1 MKAKDMFALALEQ
14 YSTGQPVSVVTS
26 YKKAKKILKQFISLP
41 DTKIRS
47 IELSPPDWDG
57 YDEAWLIDICEDKE
71 IYCQKAINIEGDGMP
86 FCGDGYYIIDKG
98 AIGEFDPESFVFAG
112 STIKIVGG
120 ELSE

>member
-14 YSTGQPVSVVTS
+14 YSTGQSISIVTS

-86 FCGDGYYIIDKG
+86 FCGDGYYIIDKD
-98 AIGEFDPESFVFAG
+98 AIGDCDPESFVFAG
-112 STIKIVGG
+112 STIKLVGG
-120 ELSE
+120 GGDE

>member
-1 MKAKDMFALALEQ
+1 MKAKDIFALALEQ
-14 YSTGQPVSVVTS
+14 YSVGMPVSIVTD
-26 YKKAKKILKQFISLP
+26 YKKAKKILKKFISLP

-57 YDEAWLIDICEDKE
+57 YDRAWLIDICEDKE
-71 IYCQKAINIEGDGMP
+71 VYCQKAINVEGDGMP
-86 FCGDGYYIIDKG
+86 FCGDGYYIIDND
-98 AIGEFDPESFVFAG
+98 AINGYDPESFTFAG